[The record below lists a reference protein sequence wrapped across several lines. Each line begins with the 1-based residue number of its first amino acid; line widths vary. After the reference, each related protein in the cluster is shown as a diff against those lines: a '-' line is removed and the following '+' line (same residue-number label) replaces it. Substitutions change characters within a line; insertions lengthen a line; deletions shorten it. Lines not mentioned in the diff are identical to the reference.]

1 MNILGSY
8 LKCFREPMITAD
20 LTRIKH
26 LGALLALAFVLGACT
41 AASLSEPGA
50 PASEPSAPASE
61 PGALAISDDG
71 PTLRGLAAQ
80 RGLKIGSAVAL
91 AGLDDPTYMALL
103 DRHFSLVLPEYGA
116 YMSDIRP
123 TPFHWNFSGLDRV
136 VAAGQERGQ
145 QLREHTLVFGVPSGH
160 DMFGGWTPTPK
171 WVHEKEMSREEA
183 IALMQDYIE
192 TVMRRYAGTIDEW
205 IVVNEP
211 LGSQFGARRV
221 DGVLLSPN
229 VWFKKIGPDYIKLAF
244 EHARRVDPDA
254 KLIINDWGADFL
266 GQDYNKHDRVREY
279 YKLVADLIEQG
290 TPIDGVGFQFH
301 LEPGLDHPSV
311 RAIVENLERFAAL
324 GLSTHITELDVR
336 LRKPVTAAKLRQQ
349 AALFRTVFRAALESP
364 STEDV
369 VLWGFTDR
377 YSWITS
383 GPSFPGYGAGTIMSQ
398 DLRLYPSFEA
408 IRGQLS
414 AQTSGS

>member
-1 MNILGSY
+1 MTGKKN
-8 LKCFREPMITAD
+8 
-20 LTRIKH
+20 RI
-26 LGALLALAFVLGACT
+26 GALLALAFVLGAC
-41 AASLSEPGA
+41 AALSLPEPGA
-50 PASEPSAPASE
+50 QASE

-71 PTLRGLAAQ
+71 PTLRSLADQ
-80 RGLKIGSAVAL
+80 RGLKIGTAVAGS
-91 AGLDDPTYMALL
+91 GLYDPTYMTLV
-103 DRHFSLVLPEYGA
+103 DRHFSLVVPEYGA

-123 TPFHWNFSGLDRV
+123 TPDHWDFWGLDSI
-136 VAAGQERGQ
+136 VAAAQERGQ
-145 QLREHTLVFGVPSGH
+145 QVRGHALVFGVPSGH
-160 DMFGGWTPTPK
+160 DMFGDWTPTPS

-183 IALMQDYIE
+183 IALMQEYIE

-205 IVVNEP
+205 IVVLEP

-279 YKLVADLIEQG
+279 YKLVTYLIEQG

-301 LEPGLDHPSV
+301 LEPGLDYPRS
-311 RAIVENLERFAAL
+311 RAVVENFERYAAL

-336 LRKPVTAAKLRQQ
+336 LRKPVTAAGLKRQ
-349 AALFRTVFRAALESP
+349 AALFSNVFLAALKSP
-364 STEDV
+364 STKDV

-377 YSWITS
+377 YSWITA
-383 GPSFPGYGAGTIMSQ
+383 GTSFRDYGAGTIMSQ

-408 IRGQLS
+408 IRKRL
-414 AQTSGS
+414 AARKSGSQVEK